1 MRQDST
7 SGANL
12 APFDLV
18 LTRHPWKT
26 GNSEG
31 EGMQAGG
38 GLSRSEEGAAS
49 SDAPLHRRQVNPK
62 FTCFTCFTSTKVQKY
77 KC

>member
-26 GNSEG
+26 GNSAG
-31 EGMQAGG
+31 EGMHAGG
-38 GLSRSEEGAAS
+38 GLSRSEGAAS
-49 SDAPLHRRQVNPK
+49 SDPPLHRRQVNPK
-62 FTCFTCFTSTKVQKY
+62 FTCFMCFTSSNVQKC